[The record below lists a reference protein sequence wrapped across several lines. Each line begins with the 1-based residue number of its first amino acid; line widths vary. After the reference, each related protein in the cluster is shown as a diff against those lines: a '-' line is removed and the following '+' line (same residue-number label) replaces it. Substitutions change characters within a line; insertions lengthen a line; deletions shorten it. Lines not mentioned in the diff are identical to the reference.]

1 MGILKDLISISIFV
15 ISLFVLYKTTD
26 HNIALISVITI
37 TIIYLI
43 KHVRLSKFLKKEAQ
57 SAKISAK
64 EKDEQLKCML
74 ENMPILAFL
83 KDTENNF
90 IIGSSSFE
98 EAINCPRGELSTR
111 HLSDVMDEESLKY
124 AHKEDE
130 EIFRTQKPIVA
141 ERNITYVNQP
151 FLGRVRKAPVFDANG
166 DIKHILVIYENI
178 EAEKEIE
185 RQKEYFIETLIHDL
199 KIPTLAQLRGL
210 ELIKHETIGT
220 INEEQKELVSQIEA
234 SCKYILDMISMVLK
248 TYRYE
253 NGKKHLVFEYFS
265 LSELVIEC
273 FEEISPVAQE
283 KEVEFVYKDNGLNT
297 IIEADRVDMK
307 TVVLNL
313 LSNAVM
319 YSNHNEQVTV
329 NIEVSTNHIQVEITS
344 RGITLSERECS
355 TMFNKTTGE
364 VPKYTTI
371 GHGIGL
377 YLCKKI
383 VESHYGRISASTDG
397 KICNKFLFT
406 IPLTHKKH
414 RFEAS
419 QTLYI

>member
-1 MGILKDLISISIFV
+1 MGILKDLIIISIF
-15 ISLFVLYKTTD
+15 ITSLLVLYKTTD
-26 HNIALISVITI
+26 HIVALVSVVAV

-43 KHVRLSKFLKKEAQ
+43 KHVRLNQYLKKEAQ
-57 SAKISAK
+57 AAKISAK
-64 EKDEQLKCML
+64 EKEEQLKCML

-83 KDTENNF
+83 KDTQDNF
-90 IIGSSSFE
+90 VIGSSSFE
-98 EAINCPRGELSTR
+98 EAINCPKGKLNTL
-111 HLSDVMDEESLKY
+111 HLADVMDEESLKY
-124 AHKEDE
+124 AHNEDD
-130 EIFRTQKPIVA
+130 EILRTNKPIIA
-141 ERNITYVNQP
+141 ERNIAFVKQP
-151 FLGRVRKAPVFDANG
+151 FLGRIRKAPVFDEKGN
-166 DIKHILVIYENI
+166 IKHMLVMYENI

-210 ELIKHETIGT
+210 ELIKHETIGS
-220 INEEQKELVSQIEA
+220 INPDQKELVGQIEA

-248 TYRYE
+248 TYRFE

-265 LSELVIEC
+265 LSELIIEC

-406 IPLTHKKH
+406 IPLTHQKH
-414 RFEAS
+414 SFEAS

>member
-1 MGILKDLISISIFV
+1 M
-15 ISLFVLYKTTD
+15 
-26 HNIALISVITI
+26 
-37 TIIYLI
+37 
-43 KHVRLSKFLKKEAQ
+43 
-57 SAKISAK
+57 
-64 EKDEQLKCML
+64 
-74 ENMPILAFL
+74 
-83 KDTENNF
+83 
-90 IIGSSSFE
+90 
-98 EAINCPRGELSTR
+98 
-111 HLSDVMDEESLKY
+111 
-124 AHKEDE
+124 
-130 EIFRTQKPIVA
+130 
-141 ERNITYVNQP
+141 
-151 FLGRVRKAPVFDANG
+151 
-166 DIKHILVIYENI
+166 
-178 EAEKEIE
+178 
-185 RQKEYFIETLIHDL
+185 IHDL